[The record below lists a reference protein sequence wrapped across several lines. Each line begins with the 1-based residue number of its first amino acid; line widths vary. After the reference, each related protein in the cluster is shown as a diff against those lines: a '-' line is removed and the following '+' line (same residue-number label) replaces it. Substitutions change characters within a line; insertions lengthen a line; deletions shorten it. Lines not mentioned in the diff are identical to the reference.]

1 MIECG
6 CLAYCVKNLALQ
18 EECAPQVKIAL
29 RFVIIAGDYDVT
41 VTESPFTI
49 VTATTTV
56 ATRTIADEVE

>member
-1 MIECG
+1 
-6 CLAYCVKNLALQ
+6 
-18 EECAPQVKIAL
+18 
-29 RFVIIAGDYDVT
+29 VIIAGDYDVT